1 MYELKIAVR
10 ITKSGKWDDISSR
23 HVEMSIALDD
33 MTKLPVGGVVE
44 ALIRGAA
51 QEVADIEAEAE
62 KPLTVAEIVD

>member
-44 ALIRGAA
+44 AFIGRELDGREWNEYPRTE
-51 QEVADIEAEAE
+51 EVPA
-62 KPLTVAEIVD
+62 